1 MSTEAIA
8 RPLARACREAAVVA
22 ALAACAGLAF
32 NAARPGGL
40 PLVATAPYETMVPC
54 PEPGGEV
61 AAVEPGEVRA
71 AGGSTLLIDA
81 RDAGAFAG
89 GAVPGALNVPYDWLD
104 PTPEES
110 LRALARS
117 VAATGAR
124 RVVVYGDG
132 GRPDSGEHLARE
144 LSGRGIKNV
153 SFVRGGAPALLR
165 NPLPRSRER
174 GRPRPRGD
182 PAWWS
187 PGRRGR
193 RPSLALSRSGV
204 SRASWGLLR
213 GGQG

>member
-1 MSTEAIA
+1 MSTDAPA
-8 RPLARACREAAVVA
+8 RRLARAFREAAAVG

-32 NAARPGGL
+32 NAVRPRGL
-40 PLVATAPYETMVPC
+40 PLFAAAPYETMVPC

-71 AGGSTLLIDA
+71 AGGRTLLIDA
-81 RDAGAFAG
+81 RDVAAFAAGAL
-89 GAVPGALNVPYDWLD
+89 PGALNVPYDWLD

-124 RVVVYGDG
+124 RVLVYGDG

-153 SFVRGGAPALLR
+153 SYVRGGAPALLAG
-165 NPLPRSRER
+165 S
-174 GRPRPRGD
+174 GR
-182 PAWWS
+182 
-187 PGRRGR
+187 
-193 RPSLALSRSGV
+193 
-204 SRASWGLLR
+204 
-213 GGQG
+213 